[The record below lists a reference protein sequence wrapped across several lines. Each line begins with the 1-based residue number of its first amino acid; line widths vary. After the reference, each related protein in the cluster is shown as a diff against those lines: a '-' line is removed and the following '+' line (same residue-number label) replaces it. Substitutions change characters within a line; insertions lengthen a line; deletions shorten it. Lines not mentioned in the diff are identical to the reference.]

1 MILSVSRLI
10 QLNNVCMYIAKL
22 ANNEKLLVFC
32 L

>member
-1 MILSVSRLI
+1 MMLSVSWLI
-10 QLNNVCMYIAKL
+10 QLNKVCVYIAKL

>member
-1 MILSVSRLI
+1 MILNVSRLI
-10 QLNNVCMYIAKL
+10 QLNKVCVYIAKL